1 MNNSDIAAILAEIGE
16 HLSLENE
23 PFRPRAYRMAASAVE
38 DLDKE
43 IREIY
48 EEGGVKALM
57 AIPGI
62 GQAIAEKIEEL
73 LTTGRLK
80 YYETL
85 KKNLPVD
92 FTALS
97 RIEGLGP
104 RKIRTLYEKLG
115 IRTIKDLEKAVAA
128 HKIRELGGFG
138 VRSEENI
145 RKSINF
151 HRAQEERLGLDEALS
166 LAVLWEQRLAGLPSV
181 SKAIVAGSLRRRKE
195 TIGDLDLLAVSPYP
209 DRVMEFF
216 VSQKEVARI
225 LAKGRT
231 KASVTLQQGID
242 ADLRVVEAG
251 AYGAALAYFT
261 GSKAHNIAL
270 RKIAQGRGLKL
281 NEYGLYKGSRRIAGK
296 SEEEIYAKLGL
307 QYVEPEMR
315 EDKGEIQ
322 LSQRG
327 ALPRLIPYSSLKGDL
342 QIQTDWTDGRYS
354 ISEMAKAA
362 LTRGLQYIAITDHT
376 QNLKMV
382 HGLDEKRLLAQGR
395 EIDRV
400 NKKFKGRIRILKS
413 TECDILK
420 DGRLDLSD
428 KALAGLD
435 VVGASVHSYFNLS
448 AKQQTE
454 RVKKAMTNP
463 HVDIIFHP
471 TCRLIGRRPALDMD
485 MDEIIR
491 SARQT
496 KTVLE
501 INALPDRLDLS
512 DDYIRQCV
520 KSGVKMAINSDAH
533 ADKHLDYL
541 NLGVAQARRGWA
553 GKGDIINAWPAEK
566 MFKLLKKV

>member
-85 KKNLPVD
+85 KKSLPVD

-115 IRTIKDLEKAVAA
+115 IITLKDLEKAVAA

-151 HRAQEERLGLDEALS
+151 HRAQGERLGLDEALS

-195 TIGDLDLLAVSPYP
+195 TIGDLDLLAVSPHP
-209 DRVMEFF
+209 DRVMKFF

-231 KASVTLQQGID
+231 KASVTLRQGID

-501 INALPDRLDLS
+501 IDALPDRLDLS